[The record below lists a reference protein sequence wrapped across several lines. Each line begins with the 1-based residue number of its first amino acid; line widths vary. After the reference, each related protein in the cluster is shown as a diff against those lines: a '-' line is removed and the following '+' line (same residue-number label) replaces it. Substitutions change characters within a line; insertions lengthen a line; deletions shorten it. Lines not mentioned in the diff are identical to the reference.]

1 LTGFVL
7 DASVA
12 IAWCFKDE
20 RVGYALD
27 VLGRVAAGLEAIAPA
42 IWPFEIINACFI
54 AERRGRITAADSLE
68 YMNLIESLPVT
79 IETMPLSRTFDAVG
93 NVSRI
98 FGLTAYDASYLELA
112 MREGLPLA
120 TLDAQLRT
128 AARKTGVS
136 IRIG

>member
-1 LTGFVL
+1 LSGFVL

-27 VLGRVAAGLEAIAPA
+27 VLGRLGSGLDAIVPA

-54 AERRGRITAADSLE
+54 AERRGRISLMDTMV
-68 YMNLIESLPVT
+68 YMNLIEGLPVT
-79 IETMPLSRTFDAVG
+79 LSTLPPPRMFDAVTSVG
-93 NVSRI
+93 RT
-98 FGLTAYDASYLELA
+98 FRLTAYDASYLELA

-120 TLDAQLRT
+120 TLDAQLRA
-128 AARKTGVS
+128 AARKAGVPTK
-136 IRIG
+136 IG